1 MQGFRKI
8 TSYSGEEDEVSG
20 KLKNSSPKDVYILI
34 PGICYLTAVDVI
46 NSKIFR
52 YKHYP
57 VLCEWARYNHK
68 NTCKRDTKSDVTMET
83 ERLEDLTLLV
93 LKIKG

>member
-8 TSYSGEEDEVSG
+8 TSYSGKEDEVCG
-20 KLKNSSPKDVYILI
+20 KLKNSSPKDVHILI
-34 PGICYLTAVDVI
+34 LGICYLTAVDVI

-57 VLCEWARYNHK
+57 VLCEWAQYNHK
-68 NTCKRDTKSDVTMET
+68 ALKCDTGDRREQRRRREGYHGGVIWE
-83 ERLEDLTLLV
+83 
-93 LKIKG
+93 G